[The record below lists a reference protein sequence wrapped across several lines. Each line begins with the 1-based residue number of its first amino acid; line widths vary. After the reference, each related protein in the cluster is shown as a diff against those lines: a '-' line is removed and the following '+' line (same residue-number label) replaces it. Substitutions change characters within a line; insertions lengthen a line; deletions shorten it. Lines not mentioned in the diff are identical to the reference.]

1 MNSLFGSFVT
11 NILSDN
17 LTYSFLYLKSFD
29 EHTTQSLP
37 EQSYGMS
44 DFLLDIINK
53 FNGTTRSLL
62 HFIYV

>member
-17 LTYSFLYLKSFD
+17 LTHSFLYLKSFD